1 MIDFDKWWEE
11 NYMNVSADRTE
22 AEDIYNIGSQ
32 SQQAKVNDSENTRA
46 VLYRENIDIREK
58 NTDLQAKIELLEVQ
72 LKGAEERAKLTLD
85 HKNKMVDELQNKYDA
100 MHNAFIV
107 ADDCRKEWH
116 ESYMNVRL
124 ERDELQARVKQGLKI
139 AEDLMGEMQNYKLG
153 ESLENILKGNKDE

>member
-1 MIDFDKWWEE
+1 
-11 NYMNVSADRTE
+11 MNVSADRTE